1 MPSHIEML
9 YMDSQSCIGKS
20 SDAREAYKRA
30 RRFMAGQKE
39 QRVEAVERALSV
51 LDAFDDANPKLTLN
65 ELAQRTGLYPST
77 ILRLSASLERFG
89 YLFREADGRF
99 RLGSSLY
106 RLGNQ
111 YQRAFNLADYVRPTL
126 KELVESTQETA
137 AFYIKDG
144 DRRICLYRH
153 HAERIFRHYLEEGA
167 ALSLD
172 KGATARI
179 LVAFSGEPGLFY
191 DDIREKGY
199 YISLGERDP
208 DTGAIGVP
216 VFGVGNALVGA
227 IGLTVQMQRF
237 TAEAQ
242 SSHLSV
248 LTQAAA
254 ELSRKL
260 GAHEPLVRAARR

>member
-1 MPSHIEML
+1 
-9 YMDSQSCIGKS
+9 
-20 SDAREAYKRA
+20 
-30 RRFMAGQKE
+30 MAGQKE
-39 QRVEAVERALSV
+39 QRVEAVERALTI
-51 LDAFDDANPKLTLN
+51 LDAFTDNNPRLTLN
-65 ELAQRTGLYPST
+65 ELAQKTGYYPST
-77 ILRLSASLERFG
+77 ILRLAGSLERFG
-89 YLFREADGRF
+89 YVHREPDGRF

-111 YQRAFNLADYVRPTL
+111 YQRAFNLADYVRPVL
-126 KELVESTQETA
+126 RELVDTTQETA

-167 ALSLD
+167 TLTLD

-179 LVAFSGEPGLFY
+179 LMAFSGEPGLFY

-216 VFGVGNALVGA
+216 VFGVGNNLVGA
-227 IGLTVQMQRF
+227 LGLTVQMQRF
-237 TAEAQ
+237 TPEAQ
-242 SSHLSV
+242 TSHLEV
-248 LTQAAA
+248 LERSADD
-254 ELSRKL
+254 LSRKL
-260 GAHEPLVRAARR
+260 GALSVSRKKSR